1 MVMEREKSHSKYGQ
15 WIIGIMLLAYLSTS
29 FDLRFFSFRSPLI
42 TVGNVKF
49 QENTLKDRIREAKA
63 HGQLMLVSA
72 PDGDGY
78 WLRKVL
84 NDAMWDQEVKEKRI
98 QVSEK
103 QAKKS
108 LREKMC
114 FLDESGR
121 INLPRLKAFYQ
132 KNPLFLGSDMQSS
145 EDFTL
150 TEHSTG
156 HVLFRGN
163 RNLLDPQ
170 DRFDQA
176 KMDVFLRNNGVT
188 LLQMIAAEQRALG
201 RMILKRALARTVFLP
216 SFYTTF
222 AEKGMGQTRSWRSKV
237 FPFDY
242 SRISDIH
249 IAKKETEALVEKAP
263 NWMRSAPE
271 MRTFGVM
278 LTPNFATTSPT
289 AKKYT
294 NEELK
299 ALIQDSVGAGQ
310 GIQNVAGEKGWPVGS
325 MTGSVSGKGL
335 DFAPMS
341 WRRSD
346 GSEWSLPKDVQSKIL
361 EGVFSG
367 KEGDIFNLPVMM
379 GGMAWIQIQRIQGA
393 RPLSQK
399 ELFAAAEYH
408 LKTEKLKELTK
419 EKAQKFEININ
430 KKEMTSHTI
439 RMRDKIPHDVS
450 PEMAMYVLQMIPPP
464 ATSVFK
470 TNDGYVVVELTDIT
484 TEKSADADEKSSQSK
499 LLDREWKEQCV
510 NTYEQKLQE
519 KYRIIF
525 SEKASDSPYL
535 SSILGRGTEQ
545 GDSGSDE
552 DQGLDD

>member
-15 WIIGIMLLAYLSTS
+15 WMIGIMLLAYLSTS

-201 RMILKRALARTVFLP
+201 RMMLKRALARTVFLP

-237 FPFDY
+237 FAFDY

-249 IAKKETEALVEKAP
+249 IAKKETDALVEKAP

-299 ALIQDSVGAGQ
+299 VLIQDSVGAGQ

-325 MTGSVSGKGL
+325 VTCSVSGKGL

-367 KEGDIFNLPVMM
+367 KEGDVFNLPVMM
-379 GGMAWIQIQRIQGA
+379 GGMAWIQIQRIQGT

-399 ELFAAAEYH
+399 ERFAAAEYH
-408 LKTEKLKELTK
+408 LKTEKVKELTK

-464 ATSVFK
+464 VTSVFK

-499 LLDREWKEQCV
+499 LLDREWKEQFV

-552 DQGLDD
+552 EQGLDD

>member
-1 MVMEREKSHSKYGQ
+1 MVMERETSHSKYGQ
-15 WIIGIMLLAYLSTS
+15 WIIGIMLLAYISTS

-49 QENTLKDRIREAKA
+49 QENTLRESIREAKA

-72 PDGDGY
+72 PDGDRY

-98 QVSEK
+98 QVSEA

-114 FLDESGR
+114 FLDESGQV
-121 INLPRLKAFYQ
+121 NLPRLKEFYQ
-132 KNPLFLGSDMQSS
+132 KNPFFLGSDMQSS

-150 TEHSTG
+150 TEQSTR

-163 RNLLDPQ
+163 PNLLDPE

-176 KMDVFLRNNGVT
+176 KMDAFLRNNGVT

-201 RMILKRALARTVFLP
+201 RMILKRSLAKNVFLP

-222 AEKGMGQTRSWRSKV
+222 AEKGMRQTRSWRSKV
-237 FPFDY
+237 FAFDY
-242 SRISDIH
+242 SNISHIH
-249 IAKKETEALVEKAP
+249 ITKKETDALVENAP
-263 NWMRSAPE
+263 KWMGSAPE

-278 LTPNFATTSPT
+278 LSPNFATTSPT

-294 NEELK
+294 DEELK
-299 ALIQDSVGAGQ
+299 VLIQDSVGAGQ
-310 GIQNVAGEKGWPVGS
+310 GIQDVAGEKGWPVGAI
-325 MTGSVSGKGL
+325 TCSVSAKGL
-335 DFAPMS
+335 DFAPIS

-346 GSEWSLPKDVQSKIL
+346 GSEWQLPEDVQSKIL

-367 KEGDIFNLPVMM
+367 KEGDVFNLPVPM
-379 GGMAWIQIQRIQGA
+379 GGMAWIQIQHIQSA

-399 ELFAAAEYH
+399 ELFAAAQYH
-408 LKTEKLKELTK
+408 LKTEKVKELTK

-439 RMRDKIPHDVS
+439 SMREKIPHDVS
-450 PEMAMYVLQMIPPP
+450 PEMAMYVLQMTPPP
-464 ATSVFK
+464 VTSVFK
-470 TNDGYVVVELTDIT
+470 TNDGYAVIELTDIT
-484 TEKSADADEKSSQSK
+484 TEKYADADEKSSQSK
-499 LLDREWKEQCV
+499 LLDREWKEQFV
-510 NTYEQKLQE
+510 STYQKKLQE
-519 KYRIIF
+519 KHRIVF
-525 SEKASDSPYL
+525 SEKASDNIYL
-535 SSILGRGTEQ
+535 LKMLGSGTEQ
-545 GDSGSDE
+545 DNSGDDE
-552 DQGLDD
+552 DQGVDD

>member
-1 MVMEREKSHSKYGQ
+1 MAMEREKSHSKYGQ

-49 QENTLKDRIREAKA
+49 QENTLRESIRAAKA

-72 PDGDGY
+72 PDGDRY

-98 QVSEK
+98 QVSET

-121 INLPRLKAFYQ
+121 VNLPRLKAFYQ
-132 KNPLFLGSDMQSS
+132 KNPIFLDSDMKSS

-150 TEHSTG
+150 TNQSAR

-163 RNLLDPQ
+163 ASLLGPE

-176 KMDVFLRNNGVT
+176 KMDAFLRNNGVT

-201 RMILKRALARTVFLP
+201 RMMLKRSLAKNVFLP
-216 SFYTTF
+216 SFYTEF
-222 AEKGMGQTRSWRSKV
+222 VEKGTRQTRSWRSKV
-237 FPFDY
+237 FAFDY
-242 SRISDIH
+242 SGISDIH
-249 IAKKETEALVEKAP
+249 ITKKETDALVENAP
-263 NWMRSAPE
+263 KWMHSAPE
-271 MRTFGVM
+271 MRTFVVM
-278 LTPNFATTSPT
+278 MTPNFATTSPT

-294 NEELK
+294 DEELK
-299 ALIQDSVGAGQ
+299 VLIQDSVGSGQ
-310 GIQNVAGEKGWPVGS
+310 GIQNVAGEKGWPVG
-325 MTGSVSGKGL
+325 TITCSVSAKGL
-335 DFAPMS
+335 DFAPIS

-346 GSEWSLPKDVQSKIL
+346 GTEWPLPEDVRSKII
-361 EGVFSG
+361 EDVFSG

-379 GGMAWIQIQRIQGA
+379 GGMAWIQIQRIQGE

-399 ELFAAAEYH
+399 ERFAAAQYH
-408 LKTEKLKELTK
+408 LKIEKVKELTK

-439 RMRDKIPHDVS
+439 SLRDKISNDIS
-450 PEMAMYVLQMIPPP
+450 PEMALYVLQMTPPP
-464 ATSVFK
+464 VTSVFK
-470 TNDGYVVVELTDIT
+470 TNDGYAVIDLTDIT
-484 TEKSADADEKSSQSK
+484 TEKSADSDEKSAKSK
-499 LLDREWKEQCV
+499 VLDREWKEHFL
-510 NTYEQKLQE
+510 NAYEQKLQE
-519 KYRIIF
+519 KHRIVF
-525 SEKASDSPYL
+525 SEKSSDNPYL
-535 SSILGRGTEQ
+535 LAMLGRGTEQ
-545 GDSGSDE
+545 GNSGDDE
-552 DQGLDD
+552 DQGVDD

>member
-49 QENTLKDRIREAKA
+49 QENTLRESIRTAKA

-72 PDGDGY
+72 PDGDRY

-98 QVSEK
+98 QVSET

-121 INLPRLKAFYQ
+121 VNLPRLKAFYQ
-132 KNPLFLGSDMQSS
+132 KNPIFLDSDMKSS

-150 TEHSTG
+150 TNQSAG

-163 RNLLDPQ
+163 ASLLGPE

-176 KMDVFLRNNGVT
+176 KMDAFLRNNGVT

-201 RMILKRALARTVFLP
+201 RMMLRRSLAKNVFLP
-216 SFYTTF
+216 SFYTEF
-222 AEKGMGQTRSWRSKV
+222 VEKGMSQTRSWRSKV
-237 FPFDY
+237 FAFDY
-242 SRISDIH
+242 SGISDIH
-249 IAKKETEALVEKAP
+249 ITKKETDALVENAP
-263 NWMRSAPE
+263 KWMHSAPE
-271 MRTFGVM
+271 MRTFVVM
-278 LTPNFATTSPT
+278 MTPNFATTSPT

-294 NEELK
+294 DEELK
-299 ALIQDSVGAGQ
+299 VLIQDSSGAGQ
-310 GIQNVAGEKGWPVGS
+310 GIQDVAKEKGWPVGII
-325 MTGSVSGKGL
+325 TCSVSAKGL
-335 DFAPMS
+335 DFAPIS

-346 GSEWSLPKDVQSKIL
+346 GTEWPLPEDVRSKII
-361 EGVFSG
+361 EDVFSG
-367 KEGDIFNLPVMM
+367 KEGDIFNLSVMM
-379 GGMAWIQIQRIQGA
+379 GGMAWIQIQRIQGE

-399 ELFAAAEYH
+399 ERFAAAQYH
-408 LKTEKLKELTK
+408 LKIEKVKELTK

-439 RMRDKIPHDVS
+439 GLRDKISNDIS
-450 PEMAMYVLQMIPPP
+450 PEMALYVLQMTPPP
-464 ATSVFK
+464 VTSVFK
-470 TNDGYVVVELTDIT
+470 TNDGYAVIDLTDIT
-484 TEKSADADEKSSQSK
+484 TEKSADSDEKSAKSK
-499 LLDREWKEQCV
+499 VLDREWKERFL
-510 NTYEQKLQE
+510 NAYEQKLQE
-519 KYRIIF
+519 KHRIIF
-525 SEKASDSPYL
+525 SEKASDNPYL
-535 SSILGRGTEQ
+535 LAMLGRGTEQ
-545 GDSGSDE
+545 GNSGDGE
-552 DQGLDD
+552 DQGVDD